1 MKANNMKLTPKQKI
15 AFDTILQCIANKQPV
30 LLTGF
35 AGTGKSTTIAT
46 VIKSLSHKMITIA
59 TPTHKAAA
67 VLSAMLE
74 TNGIISP
81 NVKVTTIHKALGK
94 LPLKQGDGTMK
105 FSAPKKEIYGILIID
120 ECSMIDAELFDD
132 INQAA
137 PTASIVYVGDP
148 AQLPPTSGQGV
159 LSPVFAAIGQRA
171 HLSDIIRQGIDN
183 PIIELSAALR
193 RVMESSSHI
202 TTLDVIEM
210 VNEYDSEG
218 EKIGM
223 IQKHEIADYCSD
235 ALKSGL
241 DCRYLAYRNESID
254 KQTTAIRTL
263 LHGRDVQSFVVGEPV
278 VSLTGIQ
285 NVINNNHE
293 GVVTSIGSPVLIH
306 GITCVSVTLDNV
318 LTVNAA
324 VDVKEKKNKEIG
336 FFRTFSK
343 LKAQSQITTDF
354 KTKAELLE
362 QAQEASAQGYMI
374 KESIAEL
381 RPCVASTVHK
391 AQGSTFDVAVV
402 DVADILTMRNRSEAL
417 QCLYVA
423 VTRPKT
429 YLILVV

>member
-1 MKANNMKLTPKQKI
+1 MNLTTQQQT
-15 AFDTILQCIANKQPV
+15 AFDTICTAIQNKQPV
-30 LLTGF
+30 ILTGF

-148 AQLPPTSGQGV
+148 AQLPPTSGGGE

-171 HLSDIIRQGIDN
+171 HLSDIIRQSIDN
-183 PIIELSAALR
+183 PIIEISAALR
-193 RVMESSSHI
+193 RVMEACIHI

-210 VNEYDSEG
+210 VNEYDKNS

-223 IQKHEIADYCSD
+223 IQKHEIADYCAD
-235 ALKSGL
+235 ALKNGL

-336 FFRTFSK
+336 FFRTFEK

-391 AQGSTFDVAVV
+391 AQGSTFDVAIV

>member
-1 MKANNMKLTPKQKI
+1 MKLTPKQQL
-15 AFDTILQCIANKQPV
+15 AFNTITDCIANKQPV

-46 VIKSLSHKMITIA
+46 VIKSLSHKLITIA

-74 TNGIISP
+74 TNGIVSP

-94 LPLKQGDGTMK
+94 WPLKQGNGTMK
-105 FSAPKKEIYGILIID
+105 FTKPKHEIYGILIID

-148 AQLPPTSGQGV
+148 AQLPPTSGQGA
-159 LSPVFAAIGQRA
+159 LSPVFAAIEQRA
-171 HLSDIIRQGIDN
+171 HLSDIIRQGEDN

-193 RVMESSSHI
+193 RVMEACAHI
-202 TTLDVIEM
+202 TVSDVIEM
-210 VNEYDSEG
+210 VNEYDKDG

-223 IQKHEIADYCSD
+223 ITKSEIADYCSD
-235 ALKSGL
+235 ALKNGL
-241 DCRYLAYRNESID
+241 DCRYLAYKNESID
-254 KQTTAIRTL
+254 KQTVAIRSM
-263 LHGRDVQSFVVGEPV
+263 LHGRDVQSFVIGEPV
-278 VSLTGIQ
+278 SSLTGIQ

-293 GVVTSIGSPVLIH
+293 GVITAIGEPVLIQ
-306 GITCVSVTLDNV
+306 GIACLSVTLDDN

-324 VDVKEKKNKEIG
+324 IDIKQKKNKEIG
-336 FFRTFSK
+336 FFRMFEK
-343 LKAQSQITTDF
+343 LKAQSSLTTDF
-354 KTKAELLE
+354 KEKANLLE
-362 QAQEASAQGYMI
+362 QATEASAQGYMI
-374 KESIAEL
+374 KDSIAEL

>member
-1 MKANNMKLTPKQKI
+1 MKLTPKQQI
-15 AFDTILQCIANKQPV
+15 AFNTIIECIENNTPV

-46 VIKSLSHKMITIA
+46 IIKSLSHKLITIA

-74 TNGIISP
+74 TNGIISL

-94 LPLKQGDGTMK
+94 RPMRQGGGNTT
-105 FSAPKKEIYGILIID
+105 FSRPTKEIYGILIID
-120 ECSMIDAELFDD
+120 ECSMIDAELFED
-132 INQAA
+132 INEAA
-137 PTASIVYVGDP
+137 PSASIVYVGDP
-148 AQLPPTSGQGV
+148 AQLPPTSGNGAI
-159 LSPVFAAIGQRA
+159 SPVFAAIEQRA
-171 HLSDIIRQGIDN
+171 HLSDIIRQGEDN

-193 RVMESSSHI
+193 RVMAASAHI
-202 TTLDVIEM
+202 TVSDVVEM
-210 VNEYDSEG
+210 VNEYDKDG
-218 EKIGM
+218 AKISM
-223 IQKHEIADYCSD
+223 IKKHEIADYCSD
-235 ALKSGL
+235 ALKNGL

-278 VSLTGIQ
+278 VSLTGILK
-285 NVINNNHE
+285 VINNNHE
-293 GVVTSIGSPVLIH
+293 GVITSISDPFLIH
-306 GITCVSVTLDNV
+306 GIACVSITLDDN

-324 VDVKEKKNKEIG
+324 INIKDKQNKEIG
-336 FFRTFSK
+336 FFRMFEK

-354 KTKAELLE
+354 KLKAQLLE
-362 QAQEASAQGYMI
+362 QSQEASAQGYMI
-374 KESIAEL
+374 KDDIAEL

-402 DVADILTMRNRSEAL
+402 DVADILTMKNRSEAL

>member
-1 MKANNMKLTPKQKI
+1 MKLTPQQQL
-15 AFDTILQCIANKQPV
+15 AFDTITSCIANRQPV

-94 LPLKQGDGTMK
+94 RPQRQGGGNTT
-105 FSAPKKEIYGILIID
+105 FSRPTKEIYGILIID

-148 AQLPPTSGQGV
+148 AQLPPTSGQGA

-171 HLSDIIRQGIDN
+171 HLSDIIRQSTDN

-193 RVMESSSHI
+193 RVMEASAHI
-202 TTLDVIEM
+202 TVSDVVEM
-210 VNEYDSEG
+210 VNEYDKDG
-218 EKIGM
+218 AKIGM

-235 ALKSGL
+235 ALKNGM

-254 KQTTAIRTL
+254 KQTTAIRTM

-293 GVVTSIGSPVLIH
+293 GVVTSIGEPVMQH
-306 GITCVSVTLDNV
+306 GITCVSVTLDNG

-336 FFRTFSK
+336 FFRMFEK

-354 KTKAELLE
+354 RVKAQLLE

-374 KESIAEL
+374 KDSIAEL

>member
-1 MKANNMKLTPKQKI
+1 
-15 AFDTILQCIANKQPV
+15 
-30 LLTGF
+30 
-35 AGTGKSTTIAT
+35 
-46 VIKSLSHKMITIA
+46 MITIA

-94 LPLKQGDGTMK
+94 RPMRQGGGNTT
-105 FSAPKKEIYGILIID
+105 FSKPTKEIYGILIID

-148 AQLPPTSGQGV
+148 AQLPPTSGQGA
-159 LSPVFAAIGQRA
+159 LSPVFSSIAHRA
-171 HLSDIIRQGIDN
+171 HLSEVIRQSTDN

-202 TTLDVIEM
+202 TVSDVVEM
-210 VNEYDSEG
+210 VNEYDAIG
-218 EKIGM
+218 TKIGM

-235 ALKSGL
+235 ALKNGM

-254 KQTTAIRTL
+254 KQTTAIRTM

-293 GVVTSIGSPVLIH
+293 GVVTSIGSPVLLH
-306 GITCVSVTLDNV
+306 GITCVSVTLDDC

-324 VDVKEKKNKEIG
+324 IDVKEKKNKEIG
-336 FFRTFSK
+336 FFRMFEK

-354 KTKAELLE
+354 RVKAQLLE
-362 QAQEASAQGYMI
+362 QAA
-374 KESIAEL
+374 
-381 RPCVASTVHK
+381 
-391 AQGSTFDVAVV
+391 
-402 DVADILTMRNRSEAL
+402 RSKRAWL
-417 QCLYVA
+417 HDK
-423 VTRPKT
+423 R
-429 YLILVV
+429 

>member
-1 MKANNMKLTPKQKI
+1 MKLTPQQQL
-15 AFDTILQCIANKQPV
+15 AFDTISQAITKKQPV

-94 LPLKQGDGTMK
+94 RPQRQGGGNTT
-105 FSAPKKEIYGILIID
+105 FSRPTKEIYGILIID
-120 ECSMIDAELFDD
+120 ECSMIDAELFED
-132 INQAA
+132 INEAA

-148 AQLPPTSGQGV
+148 AQLPPTSGQGA

-171 HLSDIIRQGIDN
+171 HLSDIIRQSTDN

-193 RVMESSSHI
+193 RVMEASAHI
-202 TTLDVIEM
+202 TVSDVVEM
-210 VNEYDSEG
+210 VNEYDKDG
-218 EKIGM
+218 AKIGM
-223 IQKHEIADYCSD
+223 IKKHEIADYCSD
-235 ALKSGL
+235 ALKNGM

-254 KQTTAIRTL
+254 KQTTAIRTM

-278 VSLTGIQ
+278 SSLTGIQ

-293 GVVTSIGSPVLIH
+293 GVVTAISEPVLLH
-306 GITCVSVTLDNV
+306 GIACVSVTLDDF

-324 VDVKEKKNKEIG
+324 IDVKEKKNKEIG
-336 FFRTFSK
+336 FFRMFEK

-354 KTKAELLE
+354 RVKAELLE
-362 QAQEASAQGYMI
+362 QATEASARGYMI
-374 KESIAEL
+374 KDDIAEL

>member
-1 MKANNMKLTPKQKI
+1 MKLTPKQQL
-15 AFDTILQCIANKQPV
+15 AFNTITDCIANKQPV

-46 VIKSLSHKMITIA
+46 VIKSLSHKLITIA

-94 LPLKQGDGTMK
+94 RPLKQSNGTMLFTK
-105 FSAPKKEIYGILIID
+105 PTKEIYGILIID

-132 INQAA
+132 INEAA

-148 AQLPPTSGQGV
+148 AQLPPTSGNGV
-159 LSPVFAAIGQRA
+159 LSPVFAAISQRA
-171 HLSDIIRQGIDN
+171 HLSDIIRQSTDN

-193 RVMESSSHI
+193 RVMEASAHI
-202 TTLDVIEM
+202 TVSDVVEM
-210 VNEYDSEG
+210 VNEYDKDG
-218 EKIGM
+218 AKIGM

-235 ALKSGL
+235 ALKNGL
-241 DCRYLAYRNESID
+241 DCRYLAYKNESID
-254 KQTTAIRTL
+254 KQTVAIRSM
-263 LHGRDVQSFVVGEPV
+263 LHGRDVQSFVIGEPV
-278 VSLTGIQ
+278 SSLTGIQ

-293 GVVTSIGSPVLIH
+293 GVITAIGEPVLIQ
-306 GITCVSVTLDNV
+306 GIACLSVTLDDN

-324 VDVKEKKNKEIG
+324 IDIKQKKNKEIG
-336 FFRTFSK
+336 FFRMFEK
-343 LKAQSQITTDF
+343 LKAQSSLTTDF
-354 KTKAELLE
+354 KEKANLLE
-362 QAQEASAQGYMI
+362 QATEASAQGYMI
-374 KESIAEL
+374 KDSIAEL

>member
-1 MKANNMKLTPKQKI
+1 MKLTPKQQI
-15 AFDTILQCIANKQPV
+15 AFNTIIECIENNTPV

-46 VIKSLSHKMITIA
+46 IIKSLSHKLITIA

-94 LPLKQGDGTMK
+94 RPQRQGGGNTT
-105 FSAPKKEIYGILIID
+105 FSRPTKEIYGILIID

-132 INQAA
+132 INEAA
-137 PTASIVYVGDP
+137 PSASIVYVGDP
-148 AQLPPTSGQGV
+148 AQLPPTSGNGT
-159 LSPVFAAIGQRA
+159 LSPVFAAIEQRA
-171 HLSDIIRQGIDN
+171 HLSDIIRQGEDN

-193 RVMESSSHI
+193 RVMAASAHI
-202 TTLDVIEM
+202 TVSDVVEM
-210 VNEYDSEG
+210 VNEYDKDSS
-218 EKIGM
+218 KIGM
-223 IQKHEIADYCSD
+223 IKKHEIADYCSD
-235 ALKSGL
+235 ALKNSL

-254 KQTTAIRTL
+254 KQTIDIRKM
-263 LHGRDVQSFVVGEPV
+263 LHGRDVQNFVVGEPV
-278 VSLTGIQ
+278 VSLTGILK
-285 NVINNNHE
+285 VINNNHE
-293 GVVTSIGSPVLIH
+293 GTITNIGEPFLLHGIACVLI
-306 GITCVSVTLDNV
+306 TLDDN

-324 VDVKEKKNKEIG
+324 INIKDKQNKEIG
-336 FFRTFSK
+336 FFRMFEK

-354 KTKAELLE
+354 KQKAQLLE
-362 QAQEASAQGYMI
+362 QAQEASAQGYKI
-374 KESIAEL
+374 KDDIAEL

>member
-1 MKANNMKLTPKQKI
+1 MKLTPKQQI
-15 AFDTILQCIANKQPV
+15 AFDTINDCIANKKPV

-74 TNGIISP
+74 TNGIVSP

-94 LPLKQGDGTMK
+94 RPQKQQDGTLK
-105 FSAPKKEIYGILIID
+105 FSKPKKEIYGILIID
-120 ECSMIDAELFDD
+120 ECSMIDSDLFDD

-148 AQLPPTSGQGV
+148 AQLPPTSGNGAI
-159 LSPVFAAIGQRA
+159 SPVFAAIEQRA
-171 HLSDIIRQGIDN
+171 HLSDVIRQGVGN
-183 PIIELSAALR
+183 PIIDLSEALR
-193 RVMESSSHI
+193 RVMEACVHI
-202 TTLDVIEM
+202 TVSDVIEM
-210 VNEYDSEG
+210 VNEYDKDG

-223 IQKHEIADYCSD
+223 IQKHEIADYCAD
-235 ALKSGL
+235 ALKNGL

-254 KQTTAIRTL
+254 KQTIDIRKM
-263 LHGRDVQSFVVGEPV
+263 LHGRDVQNFVVGEPV
-278 VSLTGIQ
+278 VSLTGILK
-285 NVINNNHE
+285 VINNNHE
-293 GVVTSIGSPVLIH
+293 GTITSIGEPFLLY
-306 GITCVSVTLDNV
+306 GIACVSITLDDN

-324 VDVKEKKNKEIG
+324 INIKEKQNKEIG
-336 FFRTFSK
+336 FFRMFEK

-354 KTKAELLE
+354 KLKAELLE
-362 QAQEASAQGYMI
+362 QAQEASAQGYKI
-374 KESIAEL
+374 KDDIAEL

>member
-1 MKANNMKLTPKQKI
+1 MKLTPKQQL
-15 AFDTILQCIANKQPV
+15 AFNTITDCIANKQPV

-46 VIKSLSHKMITIA
+46 VIKSLSHKLITIA

-74 TNGIISP
+74 TNGIVSP

-94 LPLKQGDGTMK
+94 WPLKQGNGTMK
-105 FSAPKKEIYGILIID
+105 FTKPKHEIYGILIID

-148 AQLPPTSGQGV
+148 AQLPPTSGNGL
-159 LSPVFAAIGQRA
+159 LSPVFSTIEQRA

-202 TTLDVIEM
+202 VVGDVVEM
-210 VNEYDSEG
+210 VNEYDKDG
-218 EKIGM
+218 AKIGM

-235 ALKSGL
+235 AIKNGM

-254 KQTTAIRTL
+254 KQMIAIRSM
-263 LHGRDVQSFVVGEPV
+263 LHGRDVQSFVIGEPV
-278 VSLTGIQ
+278 SSLTGIQ

-293 GVVTSIGSPVLIH
+293 GTITAIGDPVLIQ
-306 GITCVSVTLDNV
+306 GIACLSVTLDDN

-324 VDVKEKKNKEIG
+324 IDIKQKKNKEIG
-336 FFRTFSK
+336 FFRMFEK
-343 LKAQSQITTDF
+343 LKAQSSLTTDF
-354 KTKAELLE
+354 KEKANLLE
-362 QAQEASAQGYMI
+362 QATEASAQGYMI
-374 KESIAEL
+374 KDSIAEL

>member
-1 MKANNMKLTPKQKI
+1 MKLTPKQQI
-15 AFDTILQCIANKQPV
+15 AFNTIIECIENNTPV

-46 VIKSLSHKMITIA
+46 IIKSLSHKLITIA

-74 TNGIISP
+74 TNGIVSE
-81 NVKVTTIHKALGK
+81 NVRVTTIHKALGK
-94 LPLKQGDGTMK
+94 RPQRQGGGTMT
-105 FSAPKKEIYGILIID
+105 FSRPTKEIYGILIID

-148 AQLPPTSGQGV
+148 AQLPPTSGNGL
-159 LSPVFAAIGQRA
+159 LSPVFSAIEQRA
-171 HLSDIIRQGIDN
+171 HLSDIIRQGEDN

-193 RVMESSSHI
+193 RVMAASAHI
-202 TTLDVIEM
+202 TVSDVVEM
-210 VNEYDSEG
+210 VNEYDKDG
-218 EKIGM
+218 VKIGM

-235 ALKSGL
+235 ALKNGL
-241 DCRYLAYRNESID
+241 DCRYLAYKNESID
-254 KQTTAIRTL
+254 KQTVAIRSM
-263 LHGRDVQSFVVGEPV
+263 LHGRDVQSFVIGEPV
-278 VSLTGIQ
+278 SSLTGIQ

-293 GVVTSIGSPVLIH
+293 GVITAIGEPVLIQ
-306 GITCVSVTLDNV
+306 GIACLSVTLDDN

-324 VDVKEKKNKEIG
+324 IDIKQKKNKEIG
-336 FFRTFSK
+336 FFRMFEK
-343 LKAQSQITTDF
+343 LKAQSTLITDF
-354 KTKAELLE
+354 KEKANLLE
-362 QAQEASAQGYMI
+362 QATEASAQGYMI
-374 KESIAEL
+374 KDSIAEL

>member
-1 MKANNMKLTPKQKI
+1 MKLTPKQQL
-15 AFDTILQCIANKQPV
+15 AFNTITDCIANKQPV

-74 TNGIISP
+74 TNGIVSE
-81 NVKVTTIHKALGK
+81 NVRVTTIHKALGK
-94 LPLKQGDGTMK
+94 RPQRQGGGTMT
-105 FSAPKKEIYGILIID
+105 FSRPTKEIYGILIID

-148 AQLPPTSGQGV
+148 AQLPPTSGNGV

-171 HLSDIIRQGIDN
+171 HLSDIIRQSTDN

-202 TTLDVIEM
+202 TVSDIVEM
-210 VNEYDSEG
+210 VNEYDKDG
-218 EKIGM
+218 AKIGM

-235 ALKSGL
+235 ALKNGM

-254 KQTTAIRTL
+254 KQMIAIRSM
-263 LHGRDVQSFVVGEPV
+263 LHGRDVQSFVAGEPV
-278 VSLTGIQ
+278 SSLTGIYK
-285 NVINNNHE
+285 VINNNYE
-293 GVVTSIGSPVLIH
+293 GVITSIGNPFLIH
-306 GITCVSVTLDNV
+306 GIACVSVTLDGN

-324 VDVKEKKNKEIG
+324 IDTKEKRNKEDG
-336 FFRTFSK
+336 FFRTFNK
-343 LKAQSQITTDF
+343 LKAQSGLTLDYKI
-354 KTKAELLE
+354 KAELLE
-362 QAQEASAQGYMI
+362 QAEEASAQGYKI
-374 KESIAEL
+374 RDEIAEL

-391 AQGSTFDVAVV
+391 AQGSTFDVAIV

>member
-1 MKANNMKLTPKQKI
+1 MKLTPQQQL
-15 AFDTILQCIANKQPV
+15 AFDTICTAITNKQPV

-94 LPLKQGDGTMK
+94 RPLKQSNGTMLFTK
-105 FSAPKKEIYGILIID
+105 PTKEIYGILIID

-148 AQLPPTSGQGV
+148 AQLPPTSGNGV

-171 HLSDIIRQGIDN
+171 HLSDIIRQGEDN

-193 RVMESSSHI
+193 RVMAASAHI
-202 TTLDVIEM
+202 TVSDVVEM
-210 VNEYDSEG
+210 VNEYDKDG
-218 EKIGM
+218 VKIGM

-235 ALKSGL
+235 ALKNGL
-241 DCRYLAYRNESID
+241 DCRYLAYKNESID
-254 KQTTAIRTL
+254 KQTVAIRSM
-263 LHGRDVQSFVVGEPV
+263 LHGRDVQSFVIGEPV
-278 VSLTGIQ
+278 SSLTGIQ

-293 GVVTSIGSPVLIH
+293 GVITAIGEPVLIQ
-306 GITCVSVTLDNV
+306 GIACLSVTLDDN
-318 LTVNAA
+318 LTINTAINIK
-324 VDVKEKKNKEIG
+324 DKQNKEIG
-336 FFRTFSK
+336 FFRMFEK
-343 LKAQSQITTDF
+343 LKAQSSLTTDF
-354 KTKAELLE
+354 KEKANLLE
-362 QAQEASAQGYMI
+362 QATEASAQGYMI
-374 KESIAEL
+374 KDSIAEL

>member
-1 MKANNMKLTPKQKI
+1 MKLTPKQQL
-15 AFDTILQCIANKQPV
+15 AFNTIIESIENSTPV

-46 VIKSLSHKMITIA
+46 IIKSLSHKLITIA

-74 TNGIISP
+74 TNGIVSP

-94 LPLKQGDGTMK
+94 RPQRQGGGTMT
-105 FSAPKKEIYGILIID
+105 FSRPTKEIYGILIID
-120 ECSMIDAELFDD
+120 ECSMIDAELFQD
-132 INQAA
+132 INEAA
-137 PTASIVYVGDP
+137 PSASIVYVGDP
-148 AQLPPTSGQGV
+148 AQLPPTSGNGL
-159 LSPVFAAIGQRA
+159 LSPVFSAIEQRA
-171 HLSDIIRQGIDN
+171 HLSDIIRQGEDN

-193 RVMESSSHI
+193 RVMAASAHI
-202 TTLDVIEM
+202 TVSDVVEM
-210 VNEYDSEG
+210 VNEYDKDG
-218 EKIGM
+218 VKIGM

-235 ALKSGL
+235 ALKNGL
-241 DCRYLAYRNESID
+241 DCRYLAYKNESID
-254 KQTTAIRTL
+254 KQTVAIRSM
-263 LHGRDVQSFVVGEPV
+263 LHGRDVQSFVIGEPV
-278 VSLTGIQ
+278 SSLTGIQ

-293 GVVTSIGSPVLIH
+293 GVITAIGEPVLIQ
-306 GITCVSVTLDNV
+306 GIACLSVTLDDN

-324 VDVKEKKNKEIG
+324 IDIKQKKNKEIG
-336 FFRTFSK
+336 FFRMFEK
-343 LKAQSQITTDF
+343 LKAQSSLTTDF
-354 KTKAELLE
+354 KEKANLLE
-362 QAQEASAQGYMI
+362 QATEASAQGYMI
-374 KESIAEL
+374 KDSIAEL

>member
-1 MKANNMKLTPKQKI
+1 MKLTPKQQI
-15 AFDTILQCIANKQPV
+15 AFNTIIECIENNTPV

-46 VIKSLSHKMITIA
+46 IIKSLSHKLITIA

-94 LPLKQGDGTMK
+94 RPQRQGGGNTT
-105 FSAPKKEIYGILIID
+105 FSRPTKEIYGILIID
-120 ECSMIDAELFDD
+120 ECSMIDAELFED
-132 INQAA
+132 INDAA
-137 PTASIVYVGDP
+137 QSASIVYVGDP
-148 AQLPPTSGQGV
+148 AQLPPTSGNGAI
-159 LSPVFAAIGQRA
+159 SPVFAAIEQRA
-171 HLSDIIRQGIDN
+171 HLSDIIRQGEDN

-193 RVMESSSHI
+193 RVMAASAHI
-202 TTLDVIEM
+202 TVSDVVEM
-210 VNEYDSEG
+210 VNEYDKDST
-218 EKIGM
+218 KIGM
-223 IQKHEIADYCSD
+223 IKKHEIADYCSD
-235 ALKSGL
+235 ALKNGL

-254 KQTTAIRTL
+254 KQTIDIRKM
-263 LHGRDVQSFVVGEPV
+263 LHGRDVQNFVVGEPV
-278 VSLTGIQ
+278 VSLTGILK
-285 NVINNNHE
+285 VINNNHE
-293 GVVTSIGSPVLIH
+293 GTITNIGEPFLLH
-306 GITCVSVTLDNV
+306 GIACVSITLDNN

-324 VDVKEKKNKEIG
+324 INIKDKQNKEIG
-336 FFRTFSK
+336 FFRMFEK

-354 KTKAELLE
+354 KQKAQLLE
-362 QAQEASAQGYMI
+362 QAQEASAQGYKI
-374 KESIAEL
+374 KDDIAEL

-402 DVADILTMRNRSEAL
+402 DVADILTMKNRSEAL

>member
-1 MKANNMKLTPKQKI
+1 MKLTPKQQL
-15 AFDTILQCIANKQPV
+15 AFNTITDCIANKQPV

-94 LPLKQGDGTMK
+94 RPQRQGGGNTT
-105 FSAPKKEIYGILIID
+105 FSRPTKEIYGILIID

-132 INQAA
+132 INEAA

-148 AQLPPTSGQGV
+148 AQLPPTSGQGA

-171 HLSDIIRQGIDN
+171 HLSDIIRQSTDN

-193 RVMESSSHI
+193 RVMEASAHI
-202 TTLDVIEM
+202 TVSDVVEM
-210 VNEYDSEG
+210 VNEYDKDG
-218 EKIGM
+218 AKIGM

-235 ALKSGL
+235 ALKNGM

-254 KQTTAIRTL
+254 KQTTAIRTM

-293 GVVTSIGSPVLIH
+293 GVVTSIGEPVMQH
-306 GITCVSVTLDNV
+306 GIACVSVTLDNG

-336 FFRTFSK
+336 FFRMFEK

-354 KTKAELLE
+354 RVKAQLLE

-374 KESIAEL
+374 KDSIAEL

>member
-1 MKANNMKLTPKQKI
+1 MKLTTKQQA
-15 AFDTILQCIANKQPV
+15 AFDTIIECINSNTPV

-46 VIKSLSHKMITIA
+46 VIKHLSHKLITIA
-59 TPTHKAAA
+59 TPTHKAAS
-67 VLSAMLE
+67 VLSAMLK
-74 TNGIISP
+74 TNGIVSD
-81 NVKVTTIHKALGK
+81 NVIVTTIHKALGK
-94 LPLKQGDGTMK
+94 RPQRQGGGTMT
-105 FSAPKKEIYGILIID
+105 FSKPTKDIYGILIID

-132 INQAA
+132 INNAA
-137 PTASIVYVGDP
+137 SFASIVYVGDP
-148 AQLPPTSGQGV
+148 AQLPPTSGNGA
-159 LSPVFAAIGQRA
+159 LSPVFSSINERA
-171 HLSDIIRQGIDN
+171 HLSEVIRQGEGN

-193 RVMESSSHI
+193 RVMESASHI
-202 TTLDVIEM
+202 VVSDVVEM
-210 VNEYDSEG
+210 VNEYDVNCT
-218 EKIGM
+218 KIGM
-223 IQKHEIADYCSD
+223 IKKHEIADYCSD

-254 KQTTAIRTL
+254 KQTTAIRTM
-263 LHGRDVQSFVVGEPV
+263 LHGRDVQSFVIGEPV

-293 GVVTSIGSPVLIH
+293 GVVTSIGSPVLLH
-306 GITCVSVTLDNV
+306 GITCVSVTLDNA

-324 VDVKEKKNKEIG
+324 VDVKEKKNKELG
-336 FFRTFSK
+336 FFRLFEK
-343 LKAQSQITTDF
+343 LKAQSQITMDF
-354 KTKAELLE
+354 KVKAELLE
-362 QAQEASAQGYMI
+362 KAQESSAHGYMI
-374 KESIAEL
+374 KDDIAEL